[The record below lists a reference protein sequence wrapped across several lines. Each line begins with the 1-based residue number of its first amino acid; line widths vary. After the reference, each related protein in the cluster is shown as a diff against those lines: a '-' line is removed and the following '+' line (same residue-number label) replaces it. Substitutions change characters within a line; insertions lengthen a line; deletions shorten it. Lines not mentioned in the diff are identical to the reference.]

1 MRAAEARILVI
12 DDHGPA
18 RDEMCRALEQAGY
31 EVICVVTAAEGRQHV
46 GRYGP
51 PDLVLLAARESSW
64 QAELGLCREIHA
76 GDDVPV
82 IALAAEVLHD
92 RAAMLLEDCVDDFIA
107 LPADTAEIVARV
119 RRCLRR
125 PHRSSPM
132 AAEPG
137 PGEQA
142 VEVDG
147 QFVTLTDREAALVRL
162 LLRHR
167 DRVLSQEY
175 LLQQV
180 WGDGPVNEGTLRVTI
195 HRLRRKIEHVLGR
208 PAHILSVRGRGYVYS
223 TLPTVTSNATQPAT
237 VA

>member
-12 DDHGPA
+12 DDHSTE
-18 RDEMCRALEQAGY
+18 RDVMCAALEEAGY
-31 EVICVVTAAEGRQHV
+31 EVVCVVTAAEGRQHV

-51 PDLVLLAARESSW
+51 PDLVLLAARETSW
-64 QAELGLCREIHA
+64 QAELALCRDVHA
-76 GDDVPV
+76 GDDTPV

-92 RAAMLLEDCVDDFIA
+92 RAAMLLVDCVDDFIA
-107 LPADTAEIVARV
+107 LPADTGEVLTRV

-125 PHRSSPM
+125 PRRSSQP
-132 AAEPG
+132 AEEPG
-137 PGEQA
+137 PGEQM
-142 VEVDG
+142 VDVDG
-147 QFVTLTDREAALVRL
+147 HFVTLTDREASLVRL

-180 WGDGPVNEGTLRVTI
+180 WGDVLVNEGTLRVTI
-195 HRLRRKIEHVLGR
+195 HRLRRKIEHAVGR

-223 TLPTVTSNATQPAT
+223 TLPTVPSHATQPAT